1 MGGGEGDEGDEAGEY
16 DREGEAL
23 PVRCLLRQQGQDG
36 DRFDE
41 ERLDEELVREDREQ
55 EGERGRQEALRPH
68 PGLDPVVVEGPE
80 GAELEG
86 LRGSERQERPGQG
99 PVREGEVFLLAVSRS
114 LKTAHADAFFG
125 QEARSGVWGSPA
137 PCLSDELFR
146 GPVRSVYTHTQK
158 RGAEK

>member
-41 ERLDEELVREDREQ
+41 ERFDEELVREDRQQ
-55 EGERGRQEALRPH
+55 EGERGRQEALQPH

-86 LRGSERQERPGQG
+86 LRGSERQERPGQSL
-99 PVREGEVFLLAVSRS
+99 VREGEVFLLAVSRRPVD
-114 LKTAHADAFFG
+114 KAQHTGAFFG

-137 PCLSDELFR
+137 PCLSDKLFR

-158 RGAEK
+158 